1 MKSFE
6 DYKDGE
12 WVFYKNNYNDRDYQ
26 FQAYKSQYTHNAF
39 RLKNH
44 NGEVIADIS
53 EITPML
59 VKLEDSIIN
68 SDGLPGMSFKE
79 FQQRIDSDADS
90 SGIYQVQ
97 D

>member
-6 DYKDGE
+6 DYVDGE
-12 WVFYKNNYNDRDYQ
+12 WVYYKNNYHDSDYQ

-44 NGEVIADIS
+44 KGEVIADIS
-53 EITPML
+53 EITPMI
-59 VKLEDSIIN
+59 VRPESTVN
-68 SDGLPGMSFKE
+68 SVGLPGMSFQE
-79 FQQRIDSDADS
+79 FQQRIDSDADAT
-90 SGIYQVQ
+90 GLYGVN